1 MRDPMRL
8 VARIFLFGGI
18 ACGVLFVG
26 LTVEQLLFQN
36 RAAIAPGEIVRID
49 RGQEVTG
56 TRLERGGNPGRFRVI
71 RFAPEGEAPRE
82 VQLGTFCLAVC
93 HVGARVMVR
102 YDPADPDRAQIV
114 GEPGSWAYV
123 MGAALFAL
131 VWTGLGGGA
140 LASDRRMRA
149 RMADATAQWRVPA
162 RILGIREGHDPIGP
176 HWIVEAEG
184 FDRRHGETRVFR
196 SERVGHDPSP
206 RLAGREA
213 VMVFLTGGESGRGY
227 RMDLDA
233 PVVAAPSGT
242 VAAAALGTAMGGKAR
257 PPPRWLP
264 GGIMLLG
271 LLLLAGAGAAVHAEL
286 AFRRIAVETDGWIVR
301 MVERVSREDGRIT
314 RRYAPVFAFTLPD
327 GRQIEIESA
336 TATDPPCCR
345 SGDAV
350 RVRYDPADPHRASM
364 TGFMESWFLPL
375 VLALMGLGSL
385 FLGVVARLAM
395 RNTRRRGAKAG
406 EASGTEPE
414 TPPPFEARAVL
425 VGLRQ
430 EQGRRGARWI
440 VQARWTDPE
449 GGATRNFE
457 SDPLPFDPVPQMTHM
472 SHVLVAFD
480 PALPDGP
487 YRMNLDF
494 LRPPSP

>member
-18 ACGVLFVG
+18 ASGVLFVG
-26 LTVEQLLFQN
+26 LMVEQLLFQN

-49 RGQEVTG
+49 RGQPIALTG
-56 TRLERGGNPGRFRVI
+56 PERGGSPGRFRVI

-140 LASDRRMRA
+140 LVSIRRMRA
-149 RMADATAQWRVPA
+149 HMAEATAAWRVPA
-162 RILGIREGHDPIGP
+162 RILGIREGRDPLGP

-184 FDRRHGETRVFR
+184 FDRRHGETRLFR
-196 SERVGHDPSP
+196 SERIGRDPAP

-227 RMDLDA
+227 RMELEA
-233 PVVAAPSGT
+233 PVQAGPSVAP
-242 VAAAALGTAMGGKAR
+242 AARRGAAGGEAR

-264 GGIMLLG
+264 RGMMLLG
-271 LLLLAGAGAAVHAEL
+271 LLLIIGAGAAIHAEF
-286 AFRRIAVETDGWIVR
+286 AFRRIAVETDGRIVR

-314 RRYAPVFAFTLPD
+314 RRYAPVFAFALPD
-327 GRQIEIESA
+327 GRRIEIESA
-336 TATDPPCCR
+336 TASDPPCCR
-345 SGDAV
+345 TGDAV
-350 RVRYDPADPHRASM
+350 RVRYDPADPLRAYM

-375 VLALMGLGSL
+375 ILALMGFGSIALGA
-385 FLGVVARLAM
+385 VARLFM
-395 RNTRRRGAKAG
+395 RDTRRRGAKAG
-406 EASGTEPE
+406 EASREEPE
-414 TPPPFEARAVL
+414 APPPFEARAAL

-430 EQGRRGARWI
+430 EPGRRGARWI
-440 VQARWTDPE
+440 VQARWTDPQS
-449 GGATRNFE
+449 GATRHFE

-494 LRPPSP
+494 LRPPAP